1 MKLEIENANIHPNS
15 KENVRFSGLA
25 RTYSAWIKAI
35 IKLLAWSL
43 IGSAVL
49 AATYV
54 GIRGILVA
62 VKMILNALGI

>member
-1 MKLEIENANIHPNS
+1 MKLENENANIHANS
-15 KENVRFSGLA
+15 NENDRFSGFA
-25 RTYSAWIKAI
+25 RTYSAWVRAI